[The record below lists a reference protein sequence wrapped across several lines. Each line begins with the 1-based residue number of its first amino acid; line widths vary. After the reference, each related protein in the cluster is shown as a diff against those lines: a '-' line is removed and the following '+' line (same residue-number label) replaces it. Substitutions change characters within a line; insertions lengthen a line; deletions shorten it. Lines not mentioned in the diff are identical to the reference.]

1 MVCPFDGCRL
11 CHLSGIVGQSS
22 SACAKNAGAEAFAGR
37 FPVRAP
43 LPVRVSIRQRLG
55 PMSRWRSPTGA
66 PLNTCDDRPRP
77 RSGAS
82 SSAGDAAR
90 SRDWPLRPLPTA
102 SRHAPRGVAKLGLCP
117 VVDRGHLL
125 DQLLHTDLRQPT
137 LQDLRDD
144 RRVRRRWREMRMAN
158 TDLARTRPLRP
169 HANRRLDLIVP
180 REFRCDHDEV
190 LIAHANDRDAVA
202 EARAEEPDNR
212 LGVPRRAAASCRHAA
227 STPSTAVRIPV
238 KSITRSDRTRSA
250 IPKQSD
256 HLSERSDAGLSTA
269 RGARFGSTVGVVFAS
284 TLLSVPHPAVPD
296 PRIHE
301 TGLRCRGDAG
311 TEVGCSVVPRARF
324 SVGPGVP
331 RAPHIARPDRPVNA
345 SFRFRPDGLHASAL
359 RSGGDAWKSCILGA
373 PGWMSTPGG

>member
-1 MVCPFDGCRL
+1 MLTARRNLRASPPRIESVVCPFDGCRL

-144 RRVRRRWREMRMAN
+144 RRVRRAVGARCVWLTLILHAHVPSGPTPIVASISSSPENFAVITMKFSSLTRTTAMPSPK
-158 TDLARTRPLRP
+158 LAQK
-169 HANRRLDLIVP
+169 NRIIGSA
-180 REFRCDHDEV
+180 C
-190 LIAHANDRDAVA
+190 
-202 EARAEEPDNR
+202 
-212 LGVPRRAAASCRHAA
+212 HAA
-227 STPSTAVRIPV
+227 QPPPVGTPRP
-238 KSITRSDRTRSA
+238 
-250 IPKQSD
+250 
-256 HLSERSDAGLSTA
+256 
-269 RGARFGSTVGVVFAS
+269 
-284 TLLSVPHPAVPD
+284 PH
-296 PRIHE
+296 R
-301 TGLRCRGDAG
+301 
-311 TEVGCSVVPRARF
+311 PRAH
-324 SVGPGVP
+324 SGEIDHP
-331 RAPHIARPDRPVNA
+331 
-345 SFRFRPDGLHASAL
+345 FRPMLPSA
-359 RSGGDAWKSCILGA
+359 RN
-373 PGWMSTPGG
+373 